1 MRWFKPTL
9 TADEKFNYMMVSIL
23 PVGANS
29 AYTTANIELAV
40 IKNAFELGTD
50 WSLEAAV
57 DPTSTVAE
65 SAQLGA
71 ASLIATASAF
81 AAVYM
86 TL

>member
-1 MRWFKPTL
+1 MRWYKPT
-9 TADEKFNYMMVSIL
+9 TETFNYMMVSIL
-23 PVGANS
+23 PVGANA
-29 AYTTANIELAV
+29 AYTGANIELAV

>member
-1 MRWFKPTL
+1 MRWFKPTAA
-9 TADEKFNYMMVSIL
+9 ADEKFNYMMVSIL
-23 PVGANS
+23 PVAATYSGAS
-29 AYTTANIELAV
+29 IELTV